1 MKDSLTRQIVK
12 QLEMKKLVYK
22 CLASELPKKYQALV
36 MLVKWKQNNLPKR
49 ASAVQ
54 VRNRCALTNRS
65 RGVNRQFRV
74 SRICLRQLAN
84 AGFLPGVSKSSW

>member
-1 MKDSLTRQIVK
+1 MKDSLTRQILK
-12 QLEMKKLVYK
+12 QLEMKILVYK
-22 CLASELPKKYQALV
+22 CLASELPKKYQA
-36 MLVKWKQNNLPKR
+36 LVKWKQNNLPKR